1 MKKEGWKN
9 VQVQEEINL
18 VSLAAQ
24 NLSVSYEIQRTRQ
37 TLLAVEG
44 VNFSIERG
52 EFVALVGPSGCGKT
66 TLLNV
71 IAGLLPVTAGR
82 LLLNDHP
89 IKGPGADRAMVFQ
102 SPALLPWRTVLGNV
116 TYGLELQGITRNE
129 ARQRALQFIELVGLR
144 GFEASY
150 PRELSGGMQQ
160 RVNLARALAIEP
172 ALLLFDEP
180 LAALDAQTRESMQKE
195 LERIWLRAQPTA
207 LFVTHQINEAI
218 FLADRVLVMTMRPG
232 RILTEVMIDLPRPRP
247 PRCQRLP
254 YFAEAED
261 YIHGLLSSGEE
272 FVETI
277 NEEVG
282 TGRW

>member
-37 TLLAVEG
+37 TLLALEG
-44 VNFSIERG
+44 VNFTVERG

-102 SPALLPWRTVLGNV
+102 SPALLPWPACYPGQRWAVV
-116 TYGLELQGITRNE
+116 WV
-129 ARQRALQFIELVGLR
+129 AR
-144 GFEASY
+144 
-150 PRELSGGMQQ
+150 
-160 RVNLARALAIEP
+160 
-172 ALLLFDEP
+172 
-180 LAALDAQTRESMQKE
+180 
-195 LERIWLRAQPTA
+195 
-207 LFVTHQINEAI
+207 FV
-218 FLADRVLVMTMRPG
+218 
-232 RILTEVMIDLPRPRP
+232 
-247 PRCQRLP
+247 
-254 YFAEAED
+254 
-261 YIHGLLSSGEE
+261 
-272 FVETI
+272 
-277 NEEVG
+277 
-282 TGRW
+282 RW